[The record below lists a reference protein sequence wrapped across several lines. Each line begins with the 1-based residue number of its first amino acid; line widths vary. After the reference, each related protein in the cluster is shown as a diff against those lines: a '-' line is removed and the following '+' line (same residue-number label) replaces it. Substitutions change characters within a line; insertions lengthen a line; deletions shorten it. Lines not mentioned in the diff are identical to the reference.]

1 MAKGRYA
8 IIDGKTRK
16 VKKRYAVIDG
26 VTRKIKKRYAIVD
39 GKTRLVWSSEGLIY
53 GFTDDGKFYKTED
66 GLNWIYIS
74 DLPSLAI
81 PSLSGYSLS
90 YFDTTNI
97 ISLGKTIIICMGRS
111 IFSYVYSLDNGLT
124 WNYGYD
130 IHITSWKYIKKI
142 VAGNNIY
149 VALIGDEDYEG
160 TECVYSYDLKTWTS
174 ILNAPSTTSYY
185 VYNNSLNFVNGYFIW
200 QGDKSSIY
208 SRDGINW
215 TSTSNAII
223 PSNGYAS
230 GIKLI
235 YNQGRYIGLLL
246 TSGAFYRDAIDGV
259 TNYISSLSNTR
270 DIVVFKN
277 NIYVLT
283 METSSD
289 MGGSTYTSYIY
300 KSTDNGTTF
309 TRVFKTEQVRNLYK
323 NHLGFICTSDILYAK
338 SYDGNY
344 YYTTDGNTWTYVV
357 ASSDSAIPIMA
368 NNVLYMTEE

>member
-1 MAKGRYA
+1 MAKGEYAVVDNKTRKIKKKYA

-16 VKKRYAVIDG
+16 IKKEYAV
-26 VTRKIKKRYAIVD
+26 VD

-97 ISLGKTIIICMGRS
+97 ISLGKTIIICMGRAML
-111 IFSYVYSLDNGLT
+111 SYVYSFDNGLT
-124 WNYGYD
+124 WDYETYLNID
-130 IHITSWKYIKKI
+130 SSWKYIRRI

-149 VALIGDEDYEG
+149 VALVRDEDSDD
-160 TECVYSYDLKTWTS
+160 TDCMYSYDLKNWQHIDNVPS
-174 ILNAPSTTSYY
+174 ITSYY

-246 TSGAFYRDAIDGV
+246 TSVAFYRDAIDGV
-259 TNYISSLSNTR
+259 TNYISGLSNTR

-309 TRVFKTEQVRNLYK
+309 TRVFKTEQVRNSYS

-357 ASSDSAIPIMA
+357 ASGDSAIPIMS
-368 NNVLYMTEE
+368 NNVLRITE